1 MKEDKIMQRKIII
14 VNASIKPFIF
24 QEICD
29 NPEFIIEG
37 TSRFDLIQGELG
49 KAERE
54 NC

>member
-1 MKEDKIMQRKIII
+1 MNVTKNINCKQYL
-14 VNASIKPFIF
+14 SIKPSIF

-49 KAERE
+49 KTEGQ
-54 NC
+54 NG